1 MKNFK
6 GMQKYAAGGA
16 TIDTTQFMPS
26 MTAETSILDGGK
38 KKKQP
43 PRRKNANP
51 GKCTYKGC

>member
-6 GMQKYAAGGA
+6 GMRKYAEGGQS
-16 TIDTTQFMPS
+16 IDTTQFMPS

-38 KKKQP
+38 GRKIK
-43 PRRKNANP
+43 RRKIANP